1 MQNLNPQETEQFV
14 MNLMFGE
21 NGPVSKF
28 LEPFISEPLGFDRFI
43 DVTTRNGKKD
53 GGGSVY
59 TQSDDLG
66 DKFIKSLI
74 HVLDGVKPGFVSSG
88 QKIGDAL
95 SLDLTKGGKPVNL
108 SDELLA
114 LFTGTRIIRIDVK
127 KDLRYFTSTMNR
139 LLRAVDETE
148 KFYSVQNF
156 AQKTPTD
163 MVNTFNQMQ
172 QEAFRIQKDMYIRME
187 DLKLLDLSDRQ
198 IYDIMKKSGASKKII
213 NNLLRGT
220 FTPVN
225 YSKPRFETKVKTVE
239 DQMDRL
245 SAEESGKFIYT
256 INKDFLFPQ
265 RELDQVIRNYS
276 RIKFFP
282 EIFNEETNEVEGGY
296 YPDKENYQTDK
307 EGRLIYDENG
317 KPVKEE
323 GFIQRNIKKI
333 IPAVK
338 DLLIPGSP
346 KTGLQSKVQ
355 TPPLGNTPMP
365 IKMASNTQ
373 QKNPQTNL
381 TRNEEALLSPTEKVI
396 ASRT

>member
-1 MQNLNPQETEQFV
+1 
-14 MNLMFGE
+14 
-21 NGPVSKF
+21 
-28 LEPFISEPLGFDRFI
+28 
-43 DVTTRNGKKD
+43 
-53 GGGSVY
+53 
-59 TQSDDLG
+59 
-66 DKFIKSLI
+66 
-74 HVLDGVKPGFVSSG
+74 
-88 QKIGDAL
+88 
-95 SLDLTKGGKPVNL
+95 
-108 SDELLA
+108 

-163 MVNTFNQMQ
+163 MVNTFNEMQ
-172 QEAFRIQKDMYIRME
+172 QEAFRIQKDMYIRIE

-323 GFIQRNIKKI
+323 GFIQRIIKKI
-333 IPAVK
+333 IPAAK

-355 TPPLGNTPMP
+355 TPPLPNTPMP
-365 IKMASNTQ
+365 KKMASNTQ
-373 QKNPQTNL
+373 QINPQTNL
-381 TRNEEALLSPTEKVI
+381 TRNQEALLSPEEKVI
-396 ASRT
+396 ASRTT